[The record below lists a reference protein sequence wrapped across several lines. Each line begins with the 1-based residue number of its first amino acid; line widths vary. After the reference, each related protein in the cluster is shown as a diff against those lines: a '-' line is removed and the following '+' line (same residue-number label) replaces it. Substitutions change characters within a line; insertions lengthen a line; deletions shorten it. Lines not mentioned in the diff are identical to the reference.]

1 MVACFYELWR
11 YWPRS
16 LVLNLIYSAYFFSRN
31 SVFLSQQ
38 FSRNSVFQPVS
49 AKVQTQRT
57 GCLNRR
63 ARWSCT
69 RAWTWSQ
76 FLTTSFEN
84 HARRSGKLHFHD
96 MWTIC
101 HFLFLT
107 TVMIR
112 GIFIYLLTAGR
123 WHVAWACTYACD
135 GVRVP
140 MVRIVYHVCACVYL
154 GISTRVWVYPFFCL
168 LFVIFFF
175 IYYTDHHG
183 TFV

>member
-1 MVACFYELWR
+1 MVPERFGSLSIWL
-11 YWPRS
+11 RS
-16 LVLNLIYSAYFFSRN
+16 AGANVWIAERADRALVCGR
-31 SVFLSQQ
+31 
-38 FSRNSVFQPVS
+38 
-49 AKVQTQRT
+49 
-57 GCLNRR
+57 G
-63 ARWSCT
+63 
-69 RAWTWSQ
+69 Q

-84 HARRSGKLHFHD
+84 HARRSWKLHFHD

-107 TVMIR
+107 TVIR
-112 GIFIYLLTAGR
+112 GIFIYLLMAGR

-168 LFVIFFF
+168 LFVIFLF
-175 IYYTDHHG
+175 IYTYHHG